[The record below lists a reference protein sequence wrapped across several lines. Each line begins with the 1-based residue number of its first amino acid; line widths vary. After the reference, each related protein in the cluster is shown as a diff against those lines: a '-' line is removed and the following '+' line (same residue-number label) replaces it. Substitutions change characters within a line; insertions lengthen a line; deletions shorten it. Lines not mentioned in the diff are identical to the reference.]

1 MAKNRFTLVTQ
12 FNFIA
17 EVAEEA
23 VRDALEDTG
32 NQTLRQIKSIVPVDT
47 GDLRDSYMWEV
58 NQSGSRV
65 TMLIGSNPE
74 RGVYR
79 RGHPTEYAPYVEFG
93 TSRSSAQ
100 PHFLPAMI
108 NFDLLF
114 PEKLKQRLKVRISRT
129 GSVR

>member
-1 MAKNRFTLVTQ
+1 MAKNRFTLVTR

-23 VRDALEDTG
+23 VRDALEDSG
-32 NQTLRQIKSIVPVDT
+32 NQTIEEIRRLVPVDT
-47 GDLRDSYMWEV
+47 GDLRDSYMKEIDQ
-58 NQSGSRV
+58 NGSRV

-79 RGHPTEYAPYVEFG
+79 RGHPTEYAPFVEFG

-100 PHFLPAMI
+100 PHFLPAMV

-114 PEKLKQRLKVRISRT
+114 PEALKQRLKVRLART

>member
-32 NQTLRQIKSIVPVDT
+32 NQTLREIKSIVPVDT

-93 TSRSSAQ
+93 TSRS
-100 PHFLPAMI
+100 
-108 NFDLLF
+108 
-114 PEKLKQRLKVRISRT
+114 
-129 GSVR
+129 